1 MEKPM
6 ISNDIIV
13 TEYETKYINVYD
25 MQYAPGKHYYN
36 ATRRK
41 RENLVVLKSEEEYRN
56 MVADA
61 VSCVVIAEIPGEEPR
76 LLLSWEFRYPTN
88 HYVLGVPAGLID
100 AADLK
105 TEDPVVSAAIRE
117 ISEETG
123 MKVSAE
129 DISPVN
135 PALFSTPGMTDE
147 SNAIVCVK
155 IHPENLK
162 ELSRDGAEESEC
174 FEGFELLNR
183 AEAKKL
189 LTDGVDRYGHFYSTY
204 TWIALA
210 WFLLQ

>member
-13 TEYETKYINVYD
+13 TEYEAKYINVYD

-129 DISPVN
+129 DISLVN